1 MFEKNNVHV
10 VCIFKMFFKNVCF
23 SQENPDYKTHP
34 HFLIRK
40 VTLDGI
46 HISSFSNYFC
56 IIFALINLYNF
67 VCTIF
72 VDS

>member
-10 VCIFKMFFKNVCF
+10 VCIFKMFFQKVCF

-46 HISSFSNYFC
+46 HISSFSISFC
-56 IIFALINLYNF
+56 ITFALVKLYIF
-67 VCTIF
+67 IYLIF
-72 VDS
+72 V